1 MKKFLAAFVTICV
14 VAVPSYGDPELNV
27 SVFSRHAWRGQS
39 GPDTVSI
46 QPEVTISIGEAGTAV
61 SVWGQVPT
69 SGSSTEIDVSI
80 SQDVK
85 GIGTLYATSYY
96 YDGAVFDV
104 DSHDIEIAASVTYND
119 ISLFVARFIAG
130 DAVKDD
136 TWIQLGYSLG
146 GIDLF
151 AGVGD
156 GSYIEGGSGFG
167 LVMVGGSFST
177 DGGYGATFFVNPD
190 SETPMFIVS
199 KSW

>member
-1 MKKFLAAFVTICV
+1 MKKFLIAFVTVCA
-14 VAVPSYGDPELNV
+14 VAVPSYADPELNV

-46 QPEVTISIGEAGTAV
+46 QPEAIIPIGEAGTAL
-61 SVWGQVPT
+61 SIWGQVPIE
-69 SGSSTEIDVSI
+69 GSNTEIDVSI

-85 GIGTLYATSYY
+85 GVGTLYATSYY
-96 YDGAVFDV
+96 YDGAVFDA
-104 DSHDIEIAASVTYND
+104 DSHDIEVAASTAYND
-119 ISLFVARFIAG
+119 IRLFVARFISG

-136 TWIQLGYSLG
+136 TWIELGYSLG

-156 GSYIEGGSGFG
+156 GSYVKEGDGFG
-167 LVMVGGSFST
+167 LVLVGGSVAT
-177 DGGYGATFFVNPD
+177 DNGYGATFFVNPET
-190 SETPMFIVS
+190 ETPMFIVS